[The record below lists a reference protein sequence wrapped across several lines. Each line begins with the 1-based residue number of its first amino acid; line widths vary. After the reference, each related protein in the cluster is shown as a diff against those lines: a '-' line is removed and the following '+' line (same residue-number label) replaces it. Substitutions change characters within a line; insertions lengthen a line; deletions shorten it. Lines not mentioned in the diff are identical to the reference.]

1 MTGAGSH
8 LNPARDDEIGSI
20 GSSPV
25 AAARGTVARQPEVE
39 MMHRPHVA
47 ASNAHGRWTSLRSLI
62 GSGDRIALF
71 TLPIALVALGLWAMD
86 PSRFAIEAPPDVVDA
101 IARIGFVVGVI
112 AWGWSVVLILT
123 FVPKHELITTGPF
136 AIVKHP
142 LYTSVGLLVLPFAGI
157 LLGTWLGIV
166 IGVALYV
173 AARLFAPAEERE
185 LRSTFGPRWESYEQQ
200 VLLPW
205 L

>member
-1 MTGAGSH
+1 
-8 LNPARDDEIGSI
+8 
-20 GSSPV
+20 
-25 AAARGTVARQPEVE
+25 
-39 MMHRPHVA
+39 MMHRRHVA

-71 TLPIALVALGLWAMD
+71 TLPIALVALALWAID
-86 PSRFAIEAPPDVVDA
+86 PSRFAIPGPPETVVA
-101 IARIGFVVGVI
+101 IAGIVFVIGVV
-112 AWGWSVVLILT
+112 AWAWSVILILT
-123 FVPKHELITTGPF
+123 RVPKHELITSGPF

-142 LYTSVGLLVLPFAGI
+142 LYTSVGLLVLPSAGI
-157 LLGTWLGIV
+157 LLGTWLGVV

-185 LRSTFGPRWESYEQQ
+185 LRNTFGARWESYEQK

>member
-1 MTGAGSH
+1 
-8 LNPARDDEIGSI
+8 
-20 GSSPV
+20 
-25 AAARGTVARQPEVE
+25 

-47 ASNAHGRWTSLRSLI
+47 SPSARGRGTSLRSLV

-71 TLPIALVALGLWAMD
+71 TLPIAIVALALWAMD
-86 PSRFAIEAPPDVVDA
+86 PSRFAINGPPETVVA
-101 IARIGFVVGVI
+101 IAGIGFVVGVI

-123 FVPKHELITTGPF
+123 LVPKHELITTGPF

-142 LYTSVGLLVLPFAGI
+142 LYTSVSLLVLPFAGI

-185 LRSTFGPRWESYEQQ
+185 LRSAFGTRWEAYEQK